1 MARHIEAVMDGVRL
15 ADLGNIVIRSVNEP
29 DPEMEIEYINRPTR
43 GGREVQKRK
52 RKALRVTINAAI
64 HELYDLK
71 KRNEIRQAV
80 AKWCDGSILELSNHP
95 GQRLHVISKAE
106 PGIGDVRDFNS
117 EMAIEL
123 EANEIPYWEE
133 SAPNTPAGIPLSF
146 NMPARIS
153 AGIRSANFATVL
165 NFWVSVFSMISKVLF
180 DGSDHADQVAGK
192 PFDFPSAE
200 DWRKGDG
207 ILPHPGGPVQGR
219 REFEL
224 QDAIRF
230 AGQHVATALQ
240 GLDDAVLGQG
250 RVAIDIDLPL
260 LIAEER
266 VGEGHDGED
275 GENPPDGFPAMLEGN
290 GDILGN
296 HSRRHQHADDDGE
309 KQRDLDEILDGS
321 ADVGH
326 F

>member
-133 SAPNTPAGIPLSF
+133 SAPNTVSGSGTTGSATLVIDGTAKEIPVEVTFTPGSTIAALTVTVSCGGVTRSIALSGMNVTSGTIRFGRDEKDRLTIRNGSTSLLRYRSAASADDLTVPAG
-146 NMPARIS
+146 R
-153 AGIRSANFATVL
+153 ATVS
-165 NFWVSVFSMISKVLF
+165 WTAGVSGSISFS
-180 DGSDHADQVAGK
+180 A
-192 PFDFPSAE
+192 
-200 DWRKGDG
+200 R
-207 ILPHPGGPVQGR
+207 GR
-219 REFEL
+219 WL
-224 QDAIRF
+224 
-230 AGQHVATALQ
+230 
-240 GLDDAVLGQG
+240 
-250 RVAIDIDLPL
+250 
-260 LIAEER
+260 
-266 VGEGHDGED
+266 
-275 GENPPDGFPAMLEGN
+275 
-290 GDILGN
+290 
-296 HSRRHQHADDDGE
+296 
-309 KQRDLDEILDGS
+309 
-321 ADVGH
+321 
-326 F
+326 

>member
-133 SAPNTPAGIPLSF
+133 SAPNTVSGSGTTGSATLVIDGTAKEIPVEVTFTPGSTIAALTVTVSCGGVTRSIALSGMSVTSGTIRFGRDEKDRLTIRNGSTSLLRYRSAASADDLTVPAG
-146 NMPARIS
+146 R
-153 AGIRSANFATVL
+153 ATVS
-165 NFWVSVFSMISKVLF
+165 WTAGVSGSISFS
-180 DGSDHADQVAGK
+180 A
-192 PFDFPSAE
+192 
-200 DWRKGDG
+200 R
-207 ILPHPGGPVQGR
+207 GR
-219 REFEL
+219 WL
-224 QDAIRF
+224 
-230 AGQHVATALQ
+230 
-240 GLDDAVLGQG
+240 
-250 RVAIDIDLPL
+250 
-260 LIAEER
+260 
-266 VGEGHDGED
+266 
-275 GENPPDGFPAMLEGN
+275 
-290 GDILGN
+290 
-296 HSRRHQHADDDGE
+296 
-309 KQRDLDEILDGS
+309 
-321 ADVGH
+321 
-326 F
+326 

>member
-133 SAPNTPAGIPLSF
+133 SAPNTVSGSGTTGSATLVIDGTAKEIPVEVTFTPGSTIAALTVTVSCGGVTKSIALSGMSVTSGTIKFGRDEKDRLTIKNGSTSLLRYRSAASADDLTVPAG
-146 NMPARIS
+146 R
-153 AGIRSANFATVL
+153 ATVS
-165 NFWVSVFSMISKVLF
+165 WTAGVSGSISFS
-180 DGSDHADQVAGK
+180 A
-192 PFDFPSAE
+192 
-200 DWRKGDG
+200 R
-207 ILPHPGGPVQGR
+207 GR
-219 REFEL
+219 WL
-224 QDAIRF
+224 
-230 AGQHVATALQ
+230 
-240 GLDDAVLGQG
+240 
-250 RVAIDIDLPL
+250 
-260 LIAEER
+260 
-266 VGEGHDGED
+266 
-275 GENPPDGFPAMLEGN
+275 
-290 GDILGN
+290 
-296 HSRRHQHADDDGE
+296 
-309 KQRDLDEILDGS
+309 
-321 ADVGH
+321 
-326 F
+326 

>member
-133 SAPNTPAGIPLSF
+133 SAPNTVSGSGTTGSATLVIDGTAKEIPVEVTFTPGSTIAALTVTVSCGGVTRSIALSGMSVTSGTIRFGRDEKDRLTIKNGSTSLLRYRSAASADDLTVPAG
-146 NMPARIS
+146 R
-153 AGIRSANFATVL
+153 ATVS
-165 NFWVSVFSMISKVLF
+165 WTAGVSGSISFS
-180 DGSDHADQVAGK
+180 A
-192 PFDFPSAE
+192 
-200 DWRKGDG
+200 R
-207 ILPHPGGPVQGR
+207 GR
-219 REFEL
+219 WL
-224 QDAIRF
+224 
-230 AGQHVATALQ
+230 
-240 GLDDAVLGQG
+240 
-250 RVAIDIDLPL
+250 
-260 LIAEER
+260 
-266 VGEGHDGED
+266 
-275 GENPPDGFPAMLEGN
+275 
-290 GDILGN
+290 
-296 HSRRHQHADDDGE
+296 
-309 KQRDLDEILDGS
+309 
-321 ADVGH
+321 
-326 F
+326 